1 MSFKDLR
8 EFIEHLESKG
18 LLKRITHPVDP
29 HYEMT
34 EISDRTLRA
43 AGPALLF
50 ENPIGYDTPVLT
62 NLFGTPERVAIGM
75 GRENVKELREVGKLL
90 AYLKEPEPPKGFKD
104 AIDKIPVFKQ
114 VLNMPVKRLRR
125 ASCQDVVWQG
135 DDVDLDKVPV
145 MSCWQGDVAPLL
157 TWGLTVT
164 KGPNKKRQNL
174 GIYRQQ
180 KLSKNKVIMRWLAH
194 RGGALDLRDWI
205 ETHPG
210 KPFPISVAF
219 GADPATIL
227 GAVTPVPDTLSEYA
241 FAGLLRGSK
250 TEVVK
255 SVSNDLEVP
264 ASAEIVLEGY
274 IDPTEYAD
282 EGPYGDHTGYYNEK
296 EKHHVF
302 TVTHMTMRSN
312 PIYHSTYT
320 GRPPD
325 EPAVLGVALNE
336 VFVPILQKQ
345 FPEIEDFYL
354 PPEGCSYRMAV
365 VTMKKQYPGHA
376 KRVMMGVW
384 SFLRQFMYTKF
395 VIVCDE
401 TVNARDWQQV
411 SDAMTLN
418 MEPSF
423 DTTMIESTPIDS
435 LDFASPVVGLGSK
448 MGLDATKK
456 WSAEIELSGCAHSE
470 DNDSTPLLLQ
480 GDVDALLA
488 QLKVECPEILEVYLP
503 QGTRQKGMAI
513 ISVKKEKA
521 GQGPLLIEQALAVLN
536 KKMAIKFVVVCD
548 GDVNV
553 TDWNDIIW
561 AITTRMDPSRD
572 SLTVTAE
579 NADGTKISAIGLDAT
594 NKNQEEVRREWG
606 VPIQKDPQL
615 VGKIDKIWDELAI
628 L

>member
-1 MSFKDLR
+1 MQYKDLR
-8 EFIEHLESKG
+8 DFIGHLEDIG
-18 LLKRITHPVDP
+18 QLKRISHPIDP

-43 AGPALLF
+43 GGPALLF
-50 ENPIGYDTPVLT
+50 ENPIGYDIPVLT

-75 GRENVKELREVGKLL
+75 GRKDVLELREVGKLL

-104 AIDKIPVFKQ
+104 ALDKLPVFKQ
-114 VLNMPVKRLRR
+114 VLNMPTKNIRK
-125 ASCQDVVWQG
+125 AACQQIVWQG

-145 MSCWQGDVAPLL
+145 MSCWADDVAPLL
-157 TWGLTVT
+157 TWGLTIT
-164 KGPNKKRQNL
+164 KGPHKKRQNL

-194 RGGALDLRDWI
+194 RGGALDLRDWM

-210 KPFPISVAF
+210 EPFPVSVAF

-241 FAGLLRGSK
+241 FAGLLRGSR
-250 TEVVK
+250 TEITK
-255 SVSNDLEVP
+255 SISNDLEVP

-274 IDPTEYAD
+274 IDPTEFAD
-282 EGPYGDHTGYYNEK
+282 EGPYGDHTGYYNEV

-302 TVTHMTMRSN
+302 TVTHITMRKE

-345 FPEIEDFYL
+345 FPEIIDFYL

-395 VIVCDE
+395 VLVCDE
-401 TVNARDWQQV
+401 EVNARDWSQV
-411 SDAMTLN
+411 TAAMSQHMDPARDSL
-418 MEPSF
+418 
-423 DTTMIESTPIDS
+423 MIENTPIDS

-448 MGLDATKK
+448 MGLDITKK
-456 WSAEIELSGCAHSE
+456 WEVELALSPNVECSLTSSEQIEGCIAEI
-470 DNDSTPLLLQ
+470 T
-480 GDVDALLA
+480 
-488 QLKVECPEILEVYLP
+488 KMCPEIIEIHLQNDNANMVVVSINK
-503 QGTRQKGMAI
+503 QAAGNAKKIMDAI
-513 ISVKKEKA
+513 WAQFE
-521 GQGPLLIEQALAVLN
+521 EN
-536 KKMAIKFVVVCD
+536 KFVIVCD
-548 GDVNV
+548 DDVNV
-553 TDWNDIIW
+553 SDWNDIIW
-561 AITTRMDPSRD
+561 AVTTRMDPARD
-572 SLTVTAE
+572 TLFLQSVGETS
-579 NADGTKISAIGLDAT
+579 KMGLDAT
-594 NKNQEEVRREWG
+594 NKWEGECLREWG
-606 VPIQKDPQL
+606 TPIKKDPE
-615 VGKIDKIWDELAI
+615 VVAKIDSIWDELGI
-628 L
+628 FK